1 MVKDKRI
8 LWVDDEIDLL
18 RSHIIF
24 LEEKGYEVVGV
35 SSGEA
40 AIEALGGQRFD
51 LLLLDET
58 MPGKSGLETLQG
70 IKEIDANLPV
80 IMITKNEA
88 ENLMDQAIG
97 MKIDDYLLK
106 PINPLQI
113 YSAAKRLLDGH
124 RIQEGAVSKDY
135 LQAYRRID
143 GMISPSMGWKEW
155 ATVHHE
161 LSAWDLEFDHF
172 SETGLNQTHRDL
184 RKKCNVDFA
193 RYIEE
198 CYIEWINGK
207 ERPVLSVNVFD
218 HFAFPYIR
226 SGRKM
231 YFIVIDCMRYDQWLK
246 IEDLLAPYYNIERDY
261 YYSILPTATPYARNA
276 LFSGLFPL
284 EISERYPDY
293 WLERSR
299 DELSKNRFEQEL
311 LAEQLRRARLENT
324 SIKYIKIYETEEANE
339 IRKQVDSYR
348 SIDLVAMV
356 FNFLDILAHGRSQS
370 EILQEIAPNESAFR
384 SLMRSWFIHSA
395 LFDILQKISR
405 HEAVVI
411 ITTDHGSILGKKAS
425 LVHGNRD
432 TSTNL
437 RYKFGENINGDQK
450 QTLLIKKP
458 KMFKLPAE
466 SPSKNYIIAK
476 ENYYFVYPTR
486 FHEYERQYRGTF
498 QHGGISLEEM
508 IVPCITLKPK

>member
-1 MVKDKRI
+1 MKGKRI

-24 LEEKGYEVVGV
+24 LEEKGYEVRGV
-35 SSGEA
+35 SSGEE
-40 AIEALGGQRFD
+40 AIAVLGGERFD

-58 MPGKSGLETLQG
+58 MPGRSGLETLQG

-88 ENLMDQAIG
+88 EDLMDQAIG

-113 YSAAKRLLDGH
+113 YSAAKRLLESH

-135 LQAYRRID
+135 LQTYRRID
-143 GMISPSMGWKEW
+143 EMLSSDLDCETW
-155 ATVHHE
+155 AKVHHE
-161 LSAWDLEFDHF
+161 LSVWDLEFDHF
-172 SETGLNQTHRDL
+172 SETGLDQTHQDL
-184 RKKCNVDFA
+184 RRKCNVDFA
-193 RYIEE
+193 RYVEE
-198 CYIEWINGK
+198 NYLQWINSQD
-207 ERPVLSVNVFD
+207 RPVLSVD
-218 HFAFPYIR
+218 TLPHFAFPKLR
-226 SGRKM
+226 EKRKV

-246 IEDLLAPYYNIERDY
+246 IEDLIAPLYNIERDF

-276 LFSGLFPL
+276 IFSGLFPID
-284 EISERYPDY
+284 ISERYPRY

-299 DELSKNRFEQEL
+299 DELSKNRYEQEL
-311 LAEQLRRARLENT
+311 MTEQLHREKFDNI
-324 SIKYIKIYETEEANE
+324 SVKYVKIYETEEANE

-348 SIDLVAMV
+348 SIKFVTLV

-395 LFDILQKISR
+395 LFDILQKISK
-405 HEAVVI
+405 HEATVI

-437 RYKFGENINGDQK
+437 RYKFGENINGDPK

-458 KMFKLPAE
+458 RTFKLPSE

-486 FHEYERQYRGTF
+486 FHEYERQYLGTF

-508 IVPCITLKPK
+508 IVPCITLTPK

>member
-1 MVKDKRI
+1 MVKKKSI

-18 RSHIIF
+18 RSHIMF
-24 LEEKGYEVVGV
+24 LEEKGYAVTGV
-35 SSGEA
+35 SSGEQ
-40 AIEALGGQRFD
+40 AIDELAKRRFD

-58 MPGKSGLETLQG
+58 MPGRSGLDTLQG

-88 ENLMDQAIG
+88 EDLMNQAIG

-113 YSAAKRLLDGH
+113 YSAAKRLLEAH

-135 LQAYRRID
+135 LQTYQRIN
-143 GMISPSMGWKEW
+143 GMISPDLNWAEW
-155 ATVHHE
+155 TTLHTE
-161 LSAWDLEFDHF
+161 LSAWDLEFDYF
-172 SETGLNQTHRDL
+172 SETGLNQTHLDL
-184 RKKCNVDFA
+184 RRNCNVDFA
-193 RYIEE
+193 RYVEDH
-198 CYIEWINGK
+198 YVDWIHGNEG
-207 ERPVLSVNVFD
+207 PVLSAN
-218 HFAFPYIR
+218 AFERFVHPHIR
-226 SGRKM
+226 KGRKV

-246 IEDLLAPYYNIERDY
+246 IEDLLVPFYNIERDSY
-261 YYSILPTATPYARNA
+261 YAILPTATPYARNA
-276 LFSGLFPL
+276 LFAGLFPL

-299 DELSKNRFEQEL
+299 EELSKNRFEQEL
-311 LAEQLRRARLENT
+311 LMEQLRRSNFSDT
-324 SIKYIKIYETEEANE
+324 QIKYVKIYDTEEANE

-348 SIDLVAMV
+348 SIDLVALV

-405 HEAVVI
+405 HGAVVV
-411 ITTDHGSILGKKAS
+411 ITTDHGSILGRKAS

-437 RYKFGENINGDQK
+437 RYKFGDNINGDPK
-450 QTLLIKKP
+450 QTLLVKKP
-458 KMFKLPAE
+458 KRFKLPAE
-466 SPSKNYIIAK
+466 GPAKNYILAK

-486 FHEYERQYRGTF
+486 FHEYERQYLGTF

-508 IVPCITLKPK
+508 IVPCITLTPK